1 MAASAGEPAEAR
13 AGPIDGP
20 QTCAAAIRYCEQ
32 RGALFIADP
41 SVAWKS
47 AGQAIAGL
55 DAACPMRSAHVALF
69 FPCLRDETLTVA
81 RCGAVAGVMARTD
94 VRRGIWRPAAG
105 LEATLKGVSGTAL
118 KLNDSQNGALNALG
132 INCLR
137 SFARSGPVVWG
148 ARTFAGAAASE
159 WKYIPIRRL
168 ACFIEQSV
176 QRGMPRRRA
185 RATSMPAFSTW

>member
-1 MAASAGEPAEAR
+1 
-13 AGPIDGP
+13 
-20 QTCAAAIRYCEQ
+20 
-32 RGALFIADP
+32 
-41 SVAWKS
+41 
-47 AGQAIAGL
+47 
-55 DAACPMRSAHVALF
+55 
-69 FPCLRDETLTVA
+69 
-81 RCGAVAGVMARTD
+81 MARTD